1 MVHDAPQ
8 ALVLL
13 ATLVT
18 FLIVLLDLLVWP
30 LNKVKVHYKSKVS
43 IFRKIS
49 EKLSTGKI
57 PLMV

>member
-30 LNKVKVHYKSKVS
+30 LNKVKVQYKSKIS
-43 IFRKIS
+43 IFRKVF
-49 EKLSTGKI
+49 L
-57 PLMV
+57 

>member
-43 IFRKIS
+43 IFRKVF
-49 EKLSTGKI
+49 L
-57 PLMV
+57 